1 MLVYRK
7 KREEDMQYDVD
18 GNIFVGTNGE
28 LFVLKPY
35 QALKNKN
42 YALKQVLTT
51 PAGYP
56 EIDISST
63 KALSLE
69 IPPRRVNLDRD
80 NYLNELNKPLPNIQL
95 GADKVLFNSFPHI
108 SDEFISEFAQKAGL
122 QFRRQDVYNH
132 AEFDDATQNIKYTN
146 QEGKPVNIDAQGLS
160 YENCIWITNEII
172 SLNKNDY
179 LTAQKN
185 EKEIRDLEKANPLL
199 TYWDAKDQVLAQ
211 KSLKEQKLY
220 NVYERALMKDNEVK
234 RTILHEIKHFKTKF
248 LLESRQYKKG
258 SKNLS
263 VKNLFNLC
271 IDDERSAS
279 FEELIYSI
287 NTYLEQEKY
296 EDYSMFG
303 APAKSL
309 VQYLKKINAKKELT
323 DEEKKQKIVKYFS
336 NLPRLMS
343 FTYIQWNDE
352 LPKYIEDFSGI
363 VKEEA
368 EQLPYLKETEQNNE
382 EYFQQRS
389 IIYSYRIYNPE
400 TKKYDYHDL
409 SQQLYGQVERDEKL
423 VNVCEHPEVLS
434 EYINVDK
441 VFQKEIAEIN
451 KLLKL
456 KRVRESLDFKKF
468 DKSLLPRG
476 QNLSH
481 RWFQRSIARR
491 KADHVSQAVYAPRSG
506 GLTL

>member
-1 MLVYRK
+1 
-7 KREEDMQYDVD
+7 MQYDTE
-18 GNIFVGTNGE
+18 GNIFVGNNGE

-35 QALKNKN
+35 QTLKNKS
-42 YALKQVLTT
+42 YALKQVLGA
-51 PAGYP
+51 PAVYP
-56 EIDISST
+56 EIDISAT

-80 NYLNELNKPLPNIQL
+80 NYLNELNKPLPDIQI

-132 AEFDDATQNIKYTN
+132 AEFDENTKKIKYTDLK
-146 QEGKPVNIDAQGLS
+146 GKPVDIDAQGLS
-160 YENCIWITNEII
+160 YDNCIWITNEII

-179 LTAQKN
+179 LAAQKN
-185 EKEIRDLEKANPLL
+185 EQAIRDLEKANPLL
-199 TYWDAKDQVLAQ
+199 TYWEAKDQVLA
-211 KSLKEQKLY
+211 KRSLKEQKLY
-220 NVYERALMKDNEVK
+220 NVYERALMKEHEVK
-234 RTILHEIKHFKTKF
+234 RTILHEIKHFKNNF
-248 LLESRQYKKG
+248 LIESRQYKEG
-258 SKNLS
+258 YKNLS
-263 VKNLFNLC
+263 VKNLFNRC

-303 APAKSL
+303 APAQSL
-309 VQYLKKINAKKELT
+309 VQYLKRINAKKELT
-323 DEEKKQKIVKYFS
+323 DEEKKQKIVKYFT
-336 NLPRLMS
+336 NLPKLMS
-343 FTYIQWNDE
+343 FEYIQWNDE
-352 LPKYIEDFSGI
+352 LPKYIEDFGGI

-409 SQQLYGQVERDEKL
+409 SQQIYGQVETDEKL

-441 VFQKEIAEIN
+441 VFQKDIAEIN

-456 KRVRESLDFKKF
+456 KRVRESLNFKKF
-468 DKSLLPRG
+468 DKSLLARG
-476 QNLSH
+476 KNLSQ

-491 KADHVSQAVYAPRSG
+491 KADYVTQKVYVQSG

>member
-1 MLVYRK
+1 
-7 KREEDMQYDVD
+7 MQYDTE
-18 GNIFVGTNGE
+18 GNIFVGNNGE

-35 QALKNKN
+35 QTLKNKS
-42 YALKQVLTT
+42 YALKQVLGA
-51 PAGYP
+51 PAVYP
-56 EIDISST
+56 EIDISAT

-80 NYLNELNKPLPNIQL
+80 NYLNELNKPLPNIQI

-132 AEFDDATQNIKYTN
+132 AEFDENTKKIKYTDLK
-146 QEGKPVNIDAQGLS
+146 GKPVDIDAQGLS
-160 YENCIWITNEII
+160 YDNCIWITNEII

-179 LTAQKN
+179 LAAQKN
-185 EKEIRDLEKANPLL
+185 EQAIRDLEKANPLL
-199 TYWDAKDQVLAQ
+199 TYWEAKDQVLA
-211 KSLKEQKLY
+211 KRSLKEQKLY
-220 NVYERALMKDNEVK
+220 NVYERALMKEHEVK
-234 RTILHEIKHFKTKF
+234 RTILHEIKHFKNNF
-248 LLESRQYKKG
+248 LIESRQYKEG
-258 SKNLS
+258 YKNLS
-263 VKNLFNLC
+263 VKNLFNRC

-303 APAKSL
+303 APAQSL
-309 VQYLKKINAKKELT
+309 VQYLKRINAKKELT
-323 DEEKKQKIVKYFS
+323 DEEKKQKIVKYFT
-336 NLPRLMS
+336 NLPKLMS
-343 FTYIQWNDE
+343 FEYIQWNDE
-352 LPKYIEDFSGI
+352 LPKYIEDFGGI

-368 EQLPYLKETEQNNE
+368 ERLPYLKETEQNNE

-389 IIYSYRIYNPE
+389 IMYSYRIYNPE

-409 SQQLYGQVERDEKL
+409 SQQIYGQVETDEKL

-441 VFQKEIAEIN
+441 VFQKDIAEIN

-468 DKSLLPRG
+468 DKTLLARG
-476 QNLSH
+476 KNLSQ
-481 RWFQRSIARR
+481 RWFQRSIARI
-491 KADHVSQAVYAPRSG
+491 KADYVTQKVYVQSG

>member
-1 MLVYRK
+1 
-7 KREEDMQYDVD
+7 MQYDTE
-18 GNIFVGTNGE
+18 GNIFVGNNGE

-35 QALKNKN
+35 QTLKNKS
-42 YALKQVLTT
+42 YALKQVLGA
-51 PAGYP
+51 PAVYP
-56 EIDISST
+56 EIDISAT

-80 NYLNELNKPLPNIQL
+80 NYLNELNKPLPNIQI

-132 AEFDDATQNIKYTN
+132 AEFDENTKKIKYTDLK
-146 QEGKPVNIDAQGLS
+146 GKPVDIDAQGLS
-160 YENCIWITNEII
+160 YDNCIWITNEII

-179 LTAQKN
+179 LAAQKN
-185 EKEIRDLEKANPLL
+185 EQAIRDLEKANPLL
-199 TYWDAKDQVLAQ
+199 TYWEAKDQVLA
-211 KSLKEQKLY
+211 KRSLKEQKLY
-220 NVYERALMKDNEVK
+220 NVYERALMKEHEVK
-234 RTILHEIKHFKTKF
+234 RTILHEIKHFKNNF
-248 LLESRQYKKG
+248 LIESRQYKEG
-258 SKNLS
+258 YKNLS
-263 VKNLFNLC
+263 VKNLFNRC

-303 APAKSL
+303 APAQSL
-309 VQYLKKINAKKELT
+309 VQYLKRINAKKELT
-323 DEEKKQKIVKYFS
+323 DEEKKQKIVKYFT
-336 NLPRLMS
+336 NLPKLMS
-343 FTYIQWNDE
+343 FEYIQWNDE
-352 LPKYIEDFSGI
+352 LPKYIEDFGGI

-368 EQLPYLKETEQNNE
+368 ERLPYLKETEQNNE

-389 IIYSYRIYNPE
+389 IMYSYRIYNPE

-409 SQQLYGQVERDEKL
+409 SQQIYGQVETDEKL

-441 VFQKEIAEIN
+441 VFQKDIAEIN

-468 DKSLLPRG
+468 DKTLLARG
-476 QNLSH
+476 KNLSQ

-491 KADHVSQAVYAPRSG
+491 KADYVTQKVYVQSG

>member
-1 MLVYRK
+1 
-7 KREEDMQYDVD
+7 MQYDTE
-18 GNIFVGTNGE
+18 GNIFVGNNGE

-35 QALKNKN
+35 QTLKNKS
-42 YALKQVLTT
+42 YALKQVLGA
-51 PAGYP
+51 PAVYP
-56 EIDISST
+56 EIDISAT

-80 NYLNELNKPLPNIQL
+80 NYLNELNKPLPNIQI

-132 AEFDDATQNIKYTN
+132 AEFDENTKKIKYTDLK
-146 QEGKPVNIDAQGLS
+146 GKPVDVEAQGLS
-160 YENCIWITNEII
+160 YDNCIWITNEII

-179 LTAQKN
+179 LAAQKN
-185 EKEIRDLEKANPLL
+185 EQAIRDLEKANPLL
-199 TYWDAKDQVLAQ
+199 TYWEAKDQVLA
-211 KSLKEQKLY
+211 KRSLKEQKLY
-220 NVYERALMKDNEVK
+220 NVYERALMKEHEVK
-234 RTILHEIKHFKTKF
+234 RTILHEIKHFKNNF
-248 LLESRQYKKG
+248 LIESRQYKEG
-258 SKNLS
+258 YKNLS
-263 VKNLFNLC
+263 VKNLFNRC

-303 APAKSL
+303 APAQSL

-323 DEEKKQKIVKYFS
+323 DEEKKQKIVKYFT
-336 NLPRLMS
+336 NLPKLMS
-343 FTYIQWNDE
+343 FEYIQWNDE
-352 LPKYIEDFSGI
+352 LPKYIEDFGGI

-368 EQLPYLKETEQNNE
+368 ERLPYLKETEQNNE

-389 IIYSYRIYNPE
+389 IMYSYRIYNPE

-409 SQQLYGQVERDEKL
+409 SQQIYGQVETDEKL

-441 VFQKEIAEIN
+441 VFQKDIAEIN

-468 DKSLLPRG
+468 DKTLLARG
-476 QNLSH
+476 KNLSQ

-491 KADHVSQAVYAPRSG
+491 KADYVTQKVYVQSG